1 MISQLV
7 LNKNDLKAC
16 GVTVIQSIHSSKRH
30 AYPEYQAVY
39 VIDPFYQEVGSH
51 LFSLSVEWSFI
62 IGFMYF

>member
-30 AYPEYQAVY
+30 AYPDYQAVY

-51 LFSLSVEWSFI
+51 FFHYL
-62 IGFMYF
+62 